1 MRALLA
7 LLLISKGAAQEQA
20 ALLTGTV
27 ADATNAPISF
37 ATAQLEAPDGAT
49 KTVHVDKEGKFE
61 FRGLSPGTYQ
71 LQIDALGFLRQQIR
85 DIQIGAGE
93 QRRLAV
99 IKLRIKPL
107 PKCHEQICL

>member
-1 MRALLA
+1 V
-7 LLLISKGAAQEQA
+7 AQEQA

-27 ADATNAPISF
+27 DDPTNAPIPF
-37 ATAQLEAPDGAT
+37 AIAQLEAPGGAT
-49 KTVHVDKEGKFE
+49 KTVRVDKEGRFE
-61 FRGLSPGTYQ
+61 FRGLLPGTYQ
-71 LQIDALGFLRQQIR
+71 LQIDAQGFLRQQIR

-99 IKLRIKPL
+99 IRLRVAPL